1 MKRISLIICV
11 VVVVLSS
18 CRRDLYDPDKTVF
31 RYNEAANISSLDPAF
46 AKDLPNIWACN
57 QLFAGLV
64 RLNDELKVE
73 PAIAKDWQISEDGL
87 SYTFNLRSDVY
98 FHDDESFAD
107 GKGRRVVASDF
118 VYSFNRIV
126 DPKVASPGLWVF
138 SQVVKVDD
146 KYAFEAINDSVFKIN
161 LSQPFTPFIGILA
174 MQYCAVVPHEAI
186 EFYKE
191 DFRNNPVGTGPFKL
205 KLWKEGVK
213 MVLTKNEHYF
223 ESFEGKKL
231 PYLDAVS
238 ITFLADKQAA
248 FLHFVQG
255 KLDFMSGIDA
265 SYKDEILTKRG
276 GLKPKYQDRI
286 NLVSQ
291 PYLNTEYLGILVDDI
306 TSSNPL
312 RMKKIRQAIN
322 YGFDRVK
329 MMKFLRN
336 NIGEPGLKGIVPK
349 GFPSYN
355 QDADY
360 GYSFNPDKARKL
372 LIEAGYPDGQGMN
385 PINLVTTAEYL
396 DLCEYIQH
404 ALGEIGIKVEID
416 VSPPAAMREMKAQAK
431 LPFFRASWIADYPD
445 AENYLSMFYSK
456 NFCPT
461 GPNYT
466 HFNNSLFDDLYE
478 YSLIETN
485 DEKRFELYAK
495 MDSIVME
502 EAPVVILYYD
512 QVLRFVQPNITGL
525 GSNPINLLDLRKVEK
540 INYK

>member
-1 MKRISLIICV
+1 MKRICLIICV
-11 VVVVLSS
+11 ISAVLIS
-18 CRRDLYDPDKTVF
+18 CKRGLNETEKTVF

-57 QLFAGLV
+57 QLFSGLV

-73 PAIAKDWQISEDGL
+73 PAIAKDWVISEDGL
-87 SYTFNLRSDVY
+87 CYTFNLRTDVY
-98 FHDDESFAD
+98 FHDDQSFHD
-107 GKGRRVVASDF
+107 GKGRSVVANDF
-118 VYSFNRIV
+118 VYSFNRVV

-138 SQVVKVDD
+138 NQVKNADG
-146 KYAFEAINDSVFKIN
+146 KYAFEAINDSTFRIN
-161 LSQPFTPFIGILA
+161 LSQPFTPFLGILA
-174 MQYCAVVPHEAI
+174 MQYCTVVPHEAV

-191 DFRNNPVGTGPFKL
+191 DFRNNPVGTGPFRF

-213 MVLTKNEHYF
+213 MVLTKNENYF
-223 ESFEGKKL
+223 EYFEGEKL
-231 PYLDAVS
+231 PFIDAVS

-248 FLHFVQG
+248 FLHFIQG

-265 SYKDEILTKRG
+265 GYKDEILTKRG
-276 GLKPKYQDRI
+276 ELKPKYQDRI
-286 NLVSQ
+286 NLISQ
-291 PYLNTEYLGILVDDI
+291 PYLNTEYLGILVDDA
-306 TSSNPL
+306 SGSNPL
-312 RMKKIRQAIN
+312 HIKEIRKAIN

-336 NIGEPGLKGIVPK
+336 NIGKPGLKGIVPK

-355 QDADY
+355 ENADY
-360 GYSFNPDKARKL
+360 GYSFNQDKARKL
-372 LIEAGYPDGQGMN
+372 LVEAGYPEGEGLE
-385 PINLVTTAEYL
+385 PINLVTTSEYL

-431 LPFFRASWIADYPD
+431 LSFFRASWIADYPD

-466 HFNNSLFDDLYE
+466 HFNNTLFDILYE
-478 YSLIETN
+478 SSLIETN

-495 MDSIVME
+495 MDSIVMD

-512 QVLRFVQPNITGL
+512 QVLRFVQPNIKGL
-525 GSNPINLLDLRKVEK
+525 GSNPINLLDLRLVKK
-540 INYK
+540 IN